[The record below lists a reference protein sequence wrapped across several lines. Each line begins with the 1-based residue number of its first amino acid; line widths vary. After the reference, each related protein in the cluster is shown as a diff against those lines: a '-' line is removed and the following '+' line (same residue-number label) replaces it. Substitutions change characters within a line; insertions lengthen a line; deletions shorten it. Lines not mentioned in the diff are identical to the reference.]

1 MLYLLLA
8 VFSSSLVAL
17 ALKFSAKKTNGTYGV
32 YVFNYVT
39 CFVTGFLFLE
49 DKNLFHTPLPVVGF
63 GAFSGFLFLASLA
76 LYQYNIQ
83 RNGTVLSAVFAKLGI
98 ILPTVLSFTVFG
110 ETPKALQILGILLA
124 VAAILV
130 INLQKADPHALPAE
144 QKHNRKAALDL
155 IILLL
160 VGGAC
165 DSMTKVFEFV
175 GDRSDDDRF
184 MFFNFFFCLHL
195 LCIHACK
202 REKDPQPLRYPFRCT
217 AGCSKLLLY
226 TLFVKSPYGTALF
239 CGIPLLQRRHR
250 SGHQYFGPHLLQR
263 KTEPQ
268 TTDRRWDHPRR
279 PYPFEYL
286 IFKDLPFGGS
296 FCTPASTC
304 KLLKVKL

>member
-32 YVFNYVT
+32 YAFNYVT

-130 INLQKADPHALPAE
+130 INLQKTDPHALPAE

-184 MFFNFFFCLHL
+184 MFFNFFFA
-195 LCIHACK
+195 CIYSVFMLA
-202 REKDPQPLRYPFRCT
+202 REKKIPNRYDILFGVLLGIPNYFCT
-217 AGCSKLLLY
+217 RFLLKAL
-226 TLFVKSPYGTALF
+226 TALPSF
-239 CGIPLLQRRHR
+239 VVYPSYSVATVVVISILGRIFFKEKLNRRQLTGVGIILAALILLN
-250 SGHQYFGPHLLQR
+250 
-263 KTEPQ
+263 
-268 TTDRRWDHPRR
+268 
-279 PYPFEYL
+279 
-286 IFKDLPFGGS
+286 I
-296 FCTPASTC
+296 
-304 KLLKVKL
+304 